1 MSGDDRIGRQSDS
14 FHAVELMF
22 RLSRQQCCVAHF
34 SRPVNVTRT
43 LLGTYLFQD
52 LNAAQVDAIAARASV
67 EHFARGDHVFRDGD
81 PANEIYILASGQI
94 REYSVD
100 QYGNEYV
107 SELFSPGAVIGE
119 PGAFSRERTRVV
131 NEVVI
136 ARSEVIRIPRDDLL
150 QFVIAHP
157 PALVRLLEGLAS
169 EARGAIR
176 DVASLQHED
185 VRARVVR
192 RLVVLAQ
199 THGLKDESGAI
210 QIDLRFTQ
218 SELASMV
225 GCTRENVNRVIATLC
240 DEQLVQVD
248 GRRMLVIDLS
258 RLQRDRT
265 EQGDGM
271 LLRRNRRID
280 SS

>member
-1 MSGDDRIGRQSDS
+1 MD
-14 FHAVELMF
+14 
-22 RLSRQQCCVAHF
+22 
-34 SRPVNVTRT
+34 VTRT

-67 EHFARGDHVFRDGD
+67 KHFARGDHVFRDGD

-94 REYSVD
+94 REYTVD

-169 EARGAIR
+169 EARVAIR